1 MQKYDLQKNSSKRQ
15 QILFEV
21 GLALEASQKMKEA
34 SIIEKTHSF
43 IHHASSEFTQLQL
56 RGRRDKRHGLISVGC
71 SISGRS

>member
-21 GLALEASQKMKEA
+21 GLALEASQKMKEP

-43 IHHASSEFTQLQL
+43 IHSSCKF
-56 RGRRDKRHGLISVGC
+56 RVH
-71 SISGRS
+71 SIAIEREER